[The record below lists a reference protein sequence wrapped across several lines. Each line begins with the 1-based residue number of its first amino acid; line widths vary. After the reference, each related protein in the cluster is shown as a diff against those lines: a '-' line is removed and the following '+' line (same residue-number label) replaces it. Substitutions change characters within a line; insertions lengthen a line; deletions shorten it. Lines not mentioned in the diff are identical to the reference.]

1 MLDMSSIFKSSDF
14 NELDRS
20 SPRLCLSSLLL
31 LKSLH
36 GLDFALK
43 QIFLLL
49 RSLCLLVI
57 NPGFSVEVDKMDLFE
72 ALILC
77 FILLSDL
84 QIESLTPVL
93 SVFRDDVL
101 TRCCECVHSTVD
113 PTDALGVVPR
123 LVSDRFEGNFLY
135 KGVIFHHP
143 REFLASANTA
153 AKWERRLGEVCACW
167 WVWHTEWAIHSAAVL
182 SYLLE
187 MLIIDDIVASLAEV
201 SSAEA
206 VV

>member
-1 MLDMSSIFKSSDF
+1 MLDMSSFFESSYF

-31 LKSLH
+31 LKSFH
-36 GLDFALK
+36 GLDSALK

-49 RSLCLLVI
+49 RGLCLLVI
-57 NPGFSVEVDKMDLFE
+57 NPGFSVKIDQMDLLE
-72 ALILC
+72 ALILY

-84 QIESLTPVL
+84 QTESLAPVL

-101 TRCCECVHSTVD
+101 TRCCECIHSTVD
-113 PTDALGVVPR
+113 PTNGLGIVPR
-123 LVSDRFEGNFLY
+123 LVSDRFEGNFLD

-153 AKWERRLGEVCACW
+153 AKWERGLGEVCACRW
-167 WVWHTEWAIHSAAVL
+167 MWHTEWAIHSAAVL
-182 SYLLE
+182 SDLLE